1 MTSEQKN
8 VVASILRRKER
19 LLEMR
24 RRVRDGLFVRSRRGK
39 LDRIENALD
48 GNDELLVEFAVS
60 CCRWNPNDRLRSHL
74 GRVYG
79 SAVDLLRRFKGVEAS
94 EEDAF
99 SDEGAM
105 AFVASGDTPER
116 QRWFCEFLGL
126 FENLSMAPDWR
137 LSAITRSDGLSGRAE
152 FFAVCNEVG
161 SWVERNPFDC
171 ILVSGDPELGAA
183 EAALLDFVIGQVDLS
198 WHSLYRV
205 GYFVDDICFFAFD
218 RRKQLVRD
226 IVLQM
231 AERGEIARF
240 CDCDF
245 EPRVEFVGEGRYKVS
260 FMECS
265 PHIGFARRTTFV
277 DEDEWS
283 LKIEAKVEPLFEYDS
298 PIRY

>member
-60 CCRWNPNDRLRSHL
+60 CCRWNPNDRLRSYL
-74 GRVYG
+74 GRVYV
-79 SAVDLLRRFKGVEAS
+79 SAMDMLGRFEGVEAS
-94 EEDAF
+94 AAHVS
-99 SDEGAM
+99 SDEEAM

-152 FFAVCNEVG
+152 FFAVCSEVG
-161 SWVERNPFDC
+161 GWVESNPFDY

-183 EAALLDFVIGQVDLS
+183 EAALFDFVIGQVDLS

-218 RRKQLVRD
+218 SRRQLVRD

-231 AERGEIARF
+231 AERGEIACF
-240 CDCDF
+240 CDSDF
-245 EPRVEFVGEGRYKVS
+245 EPRVESVGEGRYKVS

-265 PHIGFARRTTFV
+265 PHIGFARCTAFV
-277 DEDEWS
+277 EEDELS
-283 LKIEAKVEPLFEYDS
+283 LKIETKVEPLFEYDS

>member
-1 MTSEQKN
+1 LYDVEGL
-8 VVASILRRKER
+8 AARR
-19 LLEMR
+19 
-24 RRVRDGLFVRSRRGK
+24 
-39 LDRIENALD
+39 A
-48 GNDELLVEFAVS
+48 
-60 CCRWNPNDRLRSHL
+60 C
-74 GRVYG
+74 
-79 SAVDLLRRFKGVEAS
+79 
-94 EEDAF
+94 
-99 SDEGAM
+99 
-105 AFVASGDTPER
+105 
-116 QRWFCEFLGL
+116 
-126 FENLSMAPDWR
+126 
-137 LSAITRSDGLSGRAE
+137 DGLSGRAE

-205 GYFVDDICFFAFD
+205 GYLVDDICFFAFD
-218 RRKQLVRD
+218 SRRQLVRD

-245 EPRVEFVGEGRYKVS
+245 EPKVESVGEGRYKVS